1 MCSARASAGTIS
13 PSSLLPPLI
22 PPSLSPRY
30 IPGVSLHVFPRASLP
45 RPPASRKTRFARNA
59 SDEIISIRQV
69 HQFGIEK
76 VKSRRIGKS
85 RYDLRALPRHI
96 SRLRGVLRCPPS
108 PPPTHLSK
116 FVLRISRGFRGLRRS
131 YPLHETAPFSS
142 HLRDEQPRAD
152 RNSVGIEMRY
162 ELFEAR
168 SKVDR
173 PERAGG

>member
-96 SRLRGVLRCPPS
+96 SRLRGVLRCPP
-108 PPPTHLSK
+108 PPPPYPPIKVRPANFTRFSRFATELPASRNRA
-116 FVLRISRGFRGLRRS
+116 VLLASEG
-131 YPLHETAPFSS
+131 
-142 HLRDEQPRAD
+142 
-152 RNSVGIEMRY
+152 
-162 ELFEAR
+162 
-168 SKVDR
+168 
-173 PERAGG
+173 